1 MSREDRLRRIFG
13 QPAPEQPPAPEPVPA
28 RPENVVALPVRSK
41 FLDKTA
47 PVEIPEGARVFGPWA
62 GWLAVV
68 GPYLSVALLTLTLLV
83 AGVNANNY
91 LTRRAIL
98 VDIGETTCSPEN
110 SIMWIEGDP
119 GSNVPRLKEE
129 VLARC
134 AQANRLR

>member
-13 QPAPEQPPAPEPVPA
+13 QTAPELPPAPEPVPA

-41 FLDKTA
+41 FLDRTA
-47 PVEIPEGARVFGPWA
+47 PAEIPEGAHVFGEWIQWPMRA
-62 GWLAVV
+62 
-68 GPYLSVALLTLTLLV
+68 GPYLAAALLALTLFV
-83 AGVNANNY
+83 AWVNIGNY

-110 SIMWIEGDP
+110 SIMWTEADP
-119 GSNVPRLKEE
+119 GSDVPRLKDE

-134 AQANRLR
+134 ARANRLR